1 MEKIDYI
8 KKVTDE
14 LNELIKPE
22 EEDNILAFIH
32 TKEDGL
38 CLLKGS
44 SEDICLTVGSTI
56 LSLGHDG
63 GKTVF
68 AGLFAALLVAAKFDD
83 EYKNLMSDSIATFL
97 ISQGDKPETKKLN

>member
-1 MEKIDYI
+1 MKKIDYI

-22 EEDNILAFIH
+22 EEDNILAFI
-32 TKEDGL
+32 
-38 CLLKGS
+38 LKGS

-63 GKTVF
+63 GKSVF

-83 EYKNLMSDSIATFL
+83 EYKDLMSDSIATFL
-97 ISQGDKPETKKLN
+97 ISQGDKPETKKSN